1 MYSNKDSFI
10 MQAKTFYGLE
20 DMLVQELKQLGAS
33 KIIKKNRAVE
43 FYGDLGFLY
52 KANYS
57 LRTALKIL
65 VPIWHFKA
73 KNEIVFE
80 KEINKI
86 PWENYFYNSQT
97 FAIDSTVYSE
107 YFKHSQYIML
117 KMKDCIVD
125 RFRKKFGK
133 RPDVERFN
141 PDIKLHLHISN
152 QDVTISLDSSGDPLF
167 KRGYRKSHFEA
178 PINEVL
184 AAGLLNI
191 AGWDGKGNFLDP
203 MCGSG
208 TLLIEAAMM
217 ALNIP
222 PQLHRKKFG
231 FTNWKN
237 FDLELF
243 NQIKDTRINRIK
255 DFSGKIFGYDV
266 SNKALLCAKENIE
279 AADLTEFIELKN
291 QDFFTSKKEQ
301 YPLLIVFNPP
311 YDERISITTEN
322 FYKNIGDTLKNNYKN
337 VFSWFITSDL
347 EAYKKIG
354 LRPSKKIKIFNGKLE
369 CRLFQYDI
377 YEGSNKTKNNK
388 INNSGNLKFN
398 F

>member
-1 MYSNKDSFI
+1 MFANNDSFT

-20 DMLVQELKQLGAS
+20 DVLVQELKQLGAS
-33 KIIKKNRAVE
+33 QIVKKNRAVE
-43 FYGDLGFLY
+43 FLGDLGFLY

-65 VPIWHFKA
+65 VPIHHFKA
-73 KNEIVFE
+73 KNETIFE

-86 PWENYFYNSQT
+86 PWENYFFNSQS
-97 FAIDSTVYSE
+97 FAIDATVYSD

-117 KMKDCIVD
+117 KMKDGIVD

-133 RPDVERFN
+133 RPDIERFN
-141 PDIKLHLHISN
+141 PDIKFHLHISN
-152 QDVTISLDSSGDPLF
+152 QEVTISLDSSGDPLF

-184 AAGLLNI
+184 AAGLLNL

-208 TLLIEAAMM
+208 TLLVEAAMI
-217 ALNIP
+217 ALNMP
-222 PQLHRKKFG
+222 PQLHRKQFG
-231 FTNWKN
+231 FMNWKN

-243 NQIKDTRINRIK
+243 NKIKDTRINRIR
-255 DFSGKIFGYDV
+255 DFSGKIVGYDI
-266 SNKALLCAKENIE
+266 SDKALVSAKNNIE
-279 AADLTEFIELKN
+279 AADLSEFIELKN
-291 QDFFTSKKEQ
+291 QDFFTSQKELF
-301 YPLLIVFNPP
+301 PLLVVFNPP
-311 YDERISITTEN
+311 YDERLSITTDH

-337 VFSWFITSDL
+337 TLAWFITSDL

-354 LRPSKKIKIFNGKLE
+354 LRPSRKIKIYNGKLE
-369 CRLFQYDI
+369 CRFFQYDI
-377 YEGSNKTKNNK
+377 YEGSKKNK
-388 INNSGNLKFN
+388 IIS
-398 F
+398 

>member
-1 MYSNKDSFI
+1 MFANNDSFT

-20 DMLVQELKQLGAS
+20 DVLVQELKQLGAS
-33 KIIKKNRAVE
+33 QIVKKNRAVE
-43 FYGDLGFLY
+43 FLGDLGFLY

-65 VPIWHFKA
+65 VPIHHFKA
-73 KNEIVFE
+73 KNETIFE

-86 PWENYFYNSQT
+86 PWENYFFNSQS
-97 FAIDSTVYSE
+97 FAIDATVYSD

-117 KMKDCIVD
+117 KMKDGIVD

-133 RPDVERFN
+133 RPDIERFH
-141 PDIKLHLHISN
+141 PDIKFHLHISN
-152 QDVTISLDSSGDPLF
+152 QEVTISLDSSGDPLF

-184 AAGLLNI
+184 AAGLLNL

-208 TLLIEAAMM
+208 TLLVEAAMI
-217 ALNIP
+217 ALNMP
-222 PQLHRKKFG
+222 PQLHRKQFG
-231 FTNWKN
+231 FMNWKN

-243 NQIKDTRINRIK
+243 NKIKDTRINRIK
-255 DFSGKIFGYDV
+255 DFSGKIVGYDI
-266 SNKALLCAKENIE
+266 SDKALVSAKNNIE
-279 AADLTEFIELKN
+279 AADLSEFIELKN
-291 QDFFTSKKEQ
+291 QDFFTSQKELF
-301 YPLLIVFNPP
+301 PLLVVFNPP
-311 YDERISITTEN
+311 YDERLSITTDH

-337 VFSWFITSDL
+337 TLAWFITSDL

-354 LRPSKKIKIFNGKLE
+354 LRPSRKIKIYNGKLE
-369 CRLFQYDI
+369 CRFFQYDI
-377 YEGSNKTKNNK
+377 YEGSKK
-388 INNSGNLKFN
+388 IR
-398 F
+398 

>member
-1 MYSNKDSFI
+1 MFANNDSFT

-20 DMLVQELKQLGAS
+20 DVLVQELKQLGAS
-33 KIIKKNRAVE
+33 QIVKKNRAVE
-43 FYGDLGFLY
+43 FLGDLGFLY

-65 VPIWHFKA
+65 VPIHHFKA
-73 KNEIVFE
+73 KNETIFE

-86 PWENYFYNSQT
+86 PWENYFFNSQS
-97 FAIDSTVYSE
+97 FAIDATVYSD

-117 KMKDCIVD
+117 KMKDGIVD

-133 RPDVERFN
+133 RPDIERYN
-141 PDIKLHLHISN
+141 PDIKFHLHISN
-152 QDVTISLDSSGDPLF
+152 QEVTISLDSSGDPLF

-184 AAGLLNI
+184 AAGLLNL

-208 TLLIEAAMM
+208 TLLVEAAMI
-217 ALNIP
+217 ALNMP
-222 PQLHRKKFG
+222 PQLHRKQFG
-231 FTNWKN
+231 FMNWKN

-243 NQIKDTRINRIK
+243 NKIKDTRINRIK
-255 DFSGKIFGYDV
+255 DFSGKIVGYDI
-266 SNKALLCAKENIE
+266 SDKALISAKNNIE
-279 AADLTEFIELKN
+279 AADLSEFIELKN
-291 QDFFTSKKEQ
+291 QDFFTSQKELF
-301 YPLLIVFNPP
+301 PLLVVFNPP
-311 YDERISITTEN
+311 YDERLSITTDH

-337 VFSWFITSDL
+337 TLAWFITSDL

-354 LRPSKKIKIFNGKLE
+354 LRPSRKIKIYNGKLE
-369 CRLFQYDI
+369 CRFFQYDI
-377 YEGSNKTKNNK
+377 YEGSKKNK
-388 INNSGNLKFN
+388 IIS
-398 F
+398 

>member
-1 MYSNKDSFI
+1 MFANNDSFT

-20 DMLVQELKQLGAS
+20 DVLVQELKQLGAS
-33 KIIKKNRAVE
+33 QIVKKNRAVE
-43 FYGDLGFLY
+43 FLGDLGFLY

-65 VPIWHFKA
+65 VPIHHFKA
-73 KNEIVFE
+73 KNETIFE

-86 PWENYFYNSQT
+86 PWENYFFNSQS
-97 FAIDSTVYSE
+97 FAIDATVYSDF
-107 YFKHSQYIML
+107 FKHSQYIML
-117 KMKDCIVD
+117 KMKDGIVD

-133 RPDVERFN
+133 RPDIERFN

-152 QDVTISLDSSGDPLF
+152 QEVTISLDSSGDPLF

-184 AAGLLNI
+184 AAGLLNL

-208 TLLIEAAMM
+208 TLLVEAAMI
-217 ALNIP
+217 ALNMP
-222 PQLHRKKFG
+222 PQLHRKQFG
-231 FTNWKN
+231 FMNWKN

-243 NQIKDTRINRIK
+243 NKIKDTRINRIK
-255 DFSGKIFGYDV
+255 DFSGKIIGYDI
-266 SNKALLCAKENIE
+266 SDKALISAKNNIE
-279 AADLTEFIELKN
+279 AADLSEFIELKN
-291 QDFFTSKKEQ
+291 QDFFTSQKELF
-301 YPLLIVFNPP
+301 PLLVVFNPP
-311 YDERISITTEN
+311 YDERLSITTDH

-337 VFSWFITSDL
+337 TLAWFITSDL

-354 LRPSKKIKIFNGKLE
+354 LRPSRKIKIYNGKLE
-369 CRLFQYDI
+369 CRFFQYDI
-377 YEGSNKTKNNK
+377 YEGSKRNK
-388 INNSGNLKFN
+388 IIS
-398 F
+398 

>member
-1 MYSNKDSFI
+1 

-20 DMLVQELKQLGAS
+20 DVLVQELKQLGAS
-33 KIIKKNRAVE
+33 QIVKKNRAVE
-43 FYGDLGFLY
+43 FLGDLGFLY

-65 VPIWHFKA
+65 VPIHHFKA
-73 KNEIVFE
+73 KNETIFE

-86 PWENYFYNSQT
+86 PWENYFFNSQS
-97 FAIDSTVYSE
+97 FAIDATVYSD

-117 KMKDCIVD
+117 KMKDGIVD

-133 RPDVERFN
+133 RPDIERFN

-152 QDVTISLDSSGDPLF
+152 QEVTISLDSSGDPLF

-184 AAGLLNI
+184 AAGLLNL

-208 TLLIEAAMM
+208 TLLVEAAMI
-217 ALNIP
+217 ALNMP
-222 PQLHRKKFG
+222 PQLHRKQFG
-231 FTNWKN
+231 FMNWKN

-243 NQIKDTRINRIK
+243 NKIKDTRINRIK
-255 DFSGKIFGYDV
+255 DFSGKIVGYDI
-266 SNKALLCAKENIE
+266 SDKALVFAKNNIE
-279 AADLTEFIELKN
+279 AADLSEFIELKN
-291 QDFFTSKKEQ
+291 QDFFTSQKELF
-301 YPLLIVFNPP
+301 PLLVVFNPP
-311 YDERISITTEN
+311 YDERLTINTDH

-337 VFSWFITSDL
+337 TLAWFITSDL

-354 LRPSKKIKIFNGKLE
+354 LRPSRKIKIYNGKLE
-369 CRLFQYDI
+369 CRFFQYDI
-377 YEGSNKTKNNK
+377 YEGSKRNK
-388 INNSGNLKFN
+388 IIS
-398 F
+398 

>member
-1 MYSNKDSFI
+1 MFANNDSFT

-20 DMLVQELKQLGAS
+20 DVLVQELKQLGAS
-33 KIIKKNRAVE
+33 QIVKKNRAVE
-43 FYGDLGFLY
+43 FLGDLGFLY

-65 VPIWHFKA
+65 VPIHHFKA
-73 KNEIVFE
+73 KNETIFE

-86 PWENYFYNSQT
+86 PWENYFFNSQS
-97 FAIDSTVYSE
+97 FAIDATVYSD

-117 KMKDCIVD
+117 KMKDGIVD

-133 RPDVERFN
+133 RPDIERYN
-141 PDIKLHLHISN
+141 PDIKFHLHISN
-152 QDVTISLDSSGDPLF
+152 QEVTISLDSSGDPLF

-184 AAGLLNI
+184 AAGLLNL

-208 TLLIEAAMM
+208 TLLVEAAMI
-217 ALNIP
+217 ALNMP
-222 PQLHRKKFG
+222 PQLHRKQFG
-231 FTNWKN
+231 FMNWKN

-243 NQIKDTRINRIK
+243 NKIKDTRINRIK
-255 DFSGKIFGYDV
+255 DFSGKIIGYDI
-266 SNKALLCAKENIE
+266 SDKALVSAKNNIE
-279 AADLTEFIELKN
+279 AADLSEFIELKN
-291 QDFFTSKKEQ
+291 QDFFTSQKELF
-301 YPLLIVFNPP
+301 PLLVVFNPP
-311 YDERISITTEN
+311 YDERLSITTDH

-337 VFSWFITSDL
+337 TLAWFITSDL

-354 LRPSKKIKIFNGKLE
+354 LRPSRKIKIYNGKLE
-369 CRLFQYDI
+369 CRFFQYDI
-377 YEGSNKTKNNK
+377 YEGSKK
-388 INNSGNLKFN
+388 IR
-398 F
+398 

>member
-1 MYSNKDSFI
+1 MFANNDSFT

-20 DMLVQELKQLGAS
+20 DVLVQELKQLGAS
-33 KIIKKNRAVE
+33 QIVKKNRAVE
-43 FYGDLGFLY
+43 FLGDLGFLY

-65 VPIWHFKA
+65 VPIHHFKA
-73 KNEIVFE
+73 KNETIFE

-86 PWENYFYNSQT
+86 PWENYFFNSQS
-97 FAIDSTVYSE
+97 FAIDATVYSD

-117 KMKDCIVD
+117 KMKDGIVD

-133 RPDVERFN
+133 RPDIERFN
-141 PDIKLHLHISN
+141 PDIKFHLHISN
-152 QDVTISLDSSGDPLF
+152 QEVTISLDSSGDPLF

-184 AAGLLNI
+184 AAGLLNL

-208 TLLIEAAMM
+208 TLLVEAAMI
-217 ALNIP
+217 ALNMP
-222 PQLHRKKFG
+222 PQLHRKQFG
-231 FTNWKN
+231 FMNWKN

-243 NQIKDTRINRIK
+243 NKIKDTRINRIK
-255 DFSGKIFGYDV
+255 DFSGKIVGYDI
-266 SNKALLCAKENIE
+266 SDKALVSAKNNIE
-279 AADLTEFIELKN
+279 AADLSEFIELKN
-291 QDFFTSKKEQ
+291 KDFFTSQKELF
-301 YPLLIVFNPP
+301 PLLVVFNPP
-311 YDERISITTEN
+311 YDERLSITTDH

-337 VFSWFITSDL
+337 TLAWFITSDL

-354 LRPSKKIKIFNGKLE
+354 LRPSRKIKIYNGKLE
-369 CRLFQYDI
+369 CRFFQYDI
-377 YEGSNKTKNNK
+377 YEGSKKNK
-388 INNSGNLKFN
+388 IIS
-398 F
+398 

>member
-1 MYSNKDSFI
+1 

-20 DMLVQELKQLGAS
+20 DVLVQELKQLGAS
-33 KIIKKNRAVE
+33 QIVKKNRAVE
-43 FYGDLGFLY
+43 FLGDLGFLY

-65 VPIWHFKA
+65 VPIHHFKA
-73 KNEIVFE
+73 KNETIFE

-86 PWENYFYNSQT
+86 PWENYFFNSQS
-97 FAIDSTVYSE
+97 FAIDATVYSD

-117 KMKDCIVD
+117 KMKDGIVD

-133 RPDVERFN
+133 RPDIERYN
-141 PDIKLHLHISN
+141 PDIKFHLHISN
-152 QDVTISLDSSGDPLF
+152 QEVTISLDSSGDPLF

-184 AAGLLNI
+184 AAGLLNL

-208 TLLIEAAMM
+208 TLLVEAAMI
-217 ALNIP
+217 ALNMP
-222 PQLHRKKFG
+222 PQLHRKQFG
-231 FTNWKN
+231 FMNWKN

-243 NQIKDTRINRIK
+243 NKIKDTRINRIK
-255 DFSGKIFGYDV
+255 DFSGKIIGYDI
-266 SNKALLCAKENIE
+266 SDKALVSAKNNIE
-279 AADLTEFIELKN
+279 AADLSEFIELKN
-291 QDFFTSKKEQ
+291 QDFFTSQKDLF
-301 YPLLIVFNPP
+301 PLLVVFNPP
-311 YDERISITTEN
+311 YDERLSITTDH

-337 VFSWFITSDL
+337 TLAWFITSDL

-354 LRPSKKIKIFNGKLE
+354 LRPSRKIKIYNGKLE
-369 CRLFQYDI
+369 CRFFQYDI
-377 YEGSNKTKNNK
+377 YEGSKK
-388 INNSGNLKFN
+388 IR
-398 F
+398 

>member
-1 MYSNKDSFI
+1 MFANNDSFT

-20 DMLVQELKQLGAS
+20 DVLVQELKQLGAS
-33 KIIKKNRAVE
+33 QIVKKNRAVE
-43 FYGDLGFLY
+43 FLGDLGFLY

-65 VPIWHFKA
+65 VPIHHFKA
-73 KNEIVFE
+73 KNETIFE

-86 PWENYFYNSQT
+86 PWENYFFNSQS
-97 FAIDSTVYSE
+97 FAIDATVYSD

-117 KMKDCIVD
+117 KMKDGIVD

-133 RPDVERFN
+133 RPDIERFN
-141 PDIKLHLHISN
+141 PDIKFHLHISN
-152 QDVTISLDSSGDPLF
+152 QEVTISLDSSGYPLF

-184 AAGLLNI
+184 AAGLLNL

-208 TLLIEAAMM
+208 TLLVEAAMI
-217 ALNIP
+217 ALNMP
-222 PQLHRKKFG
+222 PQLYRKQFG
-231 FTNWKN
+231 FMNWKN

-243 NQIKDTRINRIK
+243 NKIKDTRINRIK
-255 DFSGKIFGYDV
+255 DFSGKIIGYDI
-266 SNKALLCAKENIE
+266 SDKALVSAKNNIE
-279 AADLTEFIELKN
+279 AADLSEFIELKN
-291 QDFFTSKKEQ
+291 QDFFTSQKELF
-301 YPLLIVFNPP
+301 PLLVVFNPP
-311 YDERISITTEN
+311 YDERLSITTDH

-337 VFSWFITSDL
+337 TLAWFITSDL

-354 LRPSKKIKIFNGKLE
+354 LRPSRKIKIYNGKLE
-369 CRLFQYDI
+369 CRFFQYDI
-377 YEGSNKTKNNK
+377 YEGSKK
-388 INNSGNLKFN
+388 IR
-398 F
+398 

>member
-1 MYSNKDSFI
+1 MFANNDSFT

-20 DMLVQELKQLGAS
+20 DVLVQELKQLGAS
-33 KIIKKNRAVE
+33 QIVKKNRAVE
-43 FYGDLGFLY
+43 FLGDLGFLY

-65 VPIWHFKA
+65 VPIHHFKA
-73 KNEIVFE
+73 KNETIFE

-86 PWENYFYNSQT
+86 PWENYFFNSQS
-97 FAIDSTVYSE
+97 FAIDTTVYSD

-117 KMKDCIVD
+117 KMKDGIVD

-133 RPDVERFN
+133 RPNIERYN
-141 PDIKLHLHISN
+141 PDIKFHLHISN
-152 QDVTISLDSSGDPLF
+152 QEVTISLDSSGDPLF

-184 AAGLLNI
+184 AAGLLNL

-208 TLLIEAAMM
+208 TLLVEAAMI
-217 ALNIP
+217 ALNMP
-222 PQLHRKKFG
+222 PQLHRKQFG
-231 FTNWKN
+231 FMNWKN

-243 NQIKDTRINRIK
+243 NKIKDTRINRIK
-255 DFSGKIFGYDV
+255 DFSGKIVGYDI
-266 SNKALLCAKENIE
+266 SDKALVSAKNNIE
-279 AADLTEFIELKN
+279 AADLSEFIELKN
-291 QDFFTSKKEQ
+291 QDFFTSQKELF
-301 YPLLIVFNPP
+301 PLLVVFNPP
-311 YDERISITTEN
+311 YDERLSITTDH

-337 VFSWFITSDL
+337 TLAWFITSDL

-354 LRPSKKIKIFNGKLE
+354 LRPSRKIKIYNGKLE
-369 CRLFQYDI
+369 CRFFQYDI
-377 YEGSNKTKNNK
+377 YEGSKK
-388 INNSGNLKFN
+388 IR
-398 F
+398 

>member
-1 MYSNKDSFI
+1 

-20 DMLVQELKQLGAS
+20 DVLVQELKQLGAS
-33 KIIKKNRAVE
+33 QIVKKNRAVE
-43 FYGDLGFLY
+43 FLGDLGFLY

-65 VPIWHFKA
+65 VPIHHFKA
-73 KNEIVFE
+73 KNETIFE

-86 PWENYFYNSQT
+86 PWENYFFNSQS
-97 FAIDSTVYSE
+97 FAIDATVYSD

-117 KMKDCIVD
+117 KMKDGIVD

-133 RPDVERFN
+133 RPDIERYN
-141 PDIKLHLHISN
+141 PDIKFHLHISN
-152 QDVTISLDSSGDPLF
+152 QEVTISLDSSGDPLF

-184 AAGLLNI
+184 AAGLLNL

-208 TLLIEAAMM
+208 TLLVEAAMI
-217 ALNIP
+217 ALNMP
-222 PQLHRKKFG
+222 PQLHRKQFG
-231 FTNWKN
+231 FMNWKN

-243 NQIKDTRINRIK
+243 NKIKDTRINRIK
-255 DFSGKIFGYDV
+255 DFSGKIVGYDI
-266 SNKALLCAKENIE
+266 SDKALVSAKNNIE
-279 AADLTEFIELKN
+279 AADLSEFIELKN
-291 QDFFTSKKEQ
+291 QDFFTSQKELF
-301 YPLLIVFNPP
+301 PLLVVFNPP
-311 YDERISITTEN
+311 YDERLSITTDH

-337 VFSWFITSDL
+337 TLAWFITSDL

-354 LRPSKKIKIFNGKLE
+354 LRPSRKIKIYNGKLE
-369 CRLFQYDI
+369 CRFFQYDI
-377 YEGSNKTKNNK
+377 YEGSKKNK
-388 INNSGNLKFN
+388 IIS
-398 F
+398 

>member
-1 MYSNKDSFI
+1 

-20 DMLVQELKQLGAS
+20 DVLVQELKQLGAS
-33 KIIKKNRAVE
+33 QIVKKNRAVE
-43 FYGDLGFLY
+43 FLGDLGFLY

-65 VPIWHFKA
+65 VPIHHFKA
-73 KNEIVFE
+73 KNETIFE

-86 PWENYFYNSQT
+86 PWENYFFNSQS
-97 FAIDSTVYSE
+97 FAIDTTVYSD

-117 KMKDCIVD
+117 KMKDGIVD

-133 RPDVERFN
+133 RPDIERYN
-141 PDIKLHLHISN
+141 PDIKFHLHISN
-152 QDVTISLDSSGDPLF
+152 QEVTISLDSSGDPLF

-184 AAGLLNI
+184 AAGLLNL

-208 TLLIEAAMM
+208 TLLVEAAMI
-217 ALNIP
+217 ALNMP
-222 PQLHRKKFG
+222 PQLHRKQFG
-231 FTNWKN
+231 FMNWKN

-243 NQIKDTRINRIK
+243 NKIKDTRINRIK
-255 DFSGKIFGYDV
+255 DFSGKIIGYDI
-266 SNKALLCAKENIE
+266 SDKALVSAKNNIE
-279 AADLTEFIELKN
+279 AADLSEFIELKN
-291 QDFFTSKKEQ
+291 QDFFTSQKELF
-301 YPLLIVFNPP
+301 PLLVVFNPP
-311 YDERISITTEN
+311 YDERLSITTDH

-337 VFSWFITSDL
+337 TLAWFITSDI

-354 LRPSKKIKIFNGKLE
+354 LRPSRKIKIYNGKLE
-369 CRLFQYDI
+369 CRFFQYDI
-377 YEGSNKTKNNK
+377 YEGSKK
-388 INNSGNLKFN
+388 IR
-398 F
+398 

>member
-1 MYSNKDSFI
+1 MFANNDSFT

-20 DMLVQELKQLGAS
+20 DVLVQELKQLGAS
-33 KIIKKNRAVE
+33 QIVKKNRAVE
-43 FYGDLGFLY
+43 FLGDLGFLY

-65 VPIWHFKA
+65 VPIHHFKA
-73 KNEIVFE
+73 KNETIFE

-86 PWENYFYNSQT
+86 PWENYFFNSQS
-97 FAIDSTVYSE
+97 FAIDATVYSD

-117 KMKDCIVD
+117 KMKDGIVD

-133 RPDVERFN
+133 RPDIERFN
-141 PDIKLHLHISN
+141 PDIKFHLHISN
-152 QDVTISLDSSGDPLF
+152 QEVTISLDSSGDPLF

-184 AAGLLNI
+184 AAGLLNL

-208 TLLIEAAMM
+208 TLLVEAAMI
-217 ALNIP
+217 ALNMP
-222 PQLHRKKFG
+222 PQLHRKQFG
-231 FTNWKN
+231 FMNWKN

-243 NQIKDTRINRIK
+243 NKIKDTRINRIK
-255 DFSGKIFGYDV
+255 DFSGKIVGYDI
-266 SNKALLCAKENIE
+266 SDKALVSAKNNIE
-279 AADLTEFIELKN
+279 AADLSEFIELKN
-291 QDFFTSKKEQ
+291 QDFFTSQKELF
-301 YPLLIVFNPP
+301 PLLVVFNPP
-311 YDERISITTEN
+311 YDERLSITTDH

-337 VFSWFITSDL
+337 TLAWFITSDL

-354 LRPSKKIKIFNGKLE
+354 LRPSRKIKIYNGKLE
-369 CRLFQYDI
+369 CRFFQYDI
-377 YEGSNKTKNNK
+377 YEGSKKNK
-388 INNSGNLKFN
+388 IIS
-398 F
+398 

>member
-1 MYSNKDSFI
+1 

-20 DMLVQELKQLGAS
+20 DVLVQELKQLGAS
-33 KIIKKNRAVE
+33 QIVKKNRAVE
-43 FYGDLGFLY
+43 FLGDLGFLY

-65 VPIWHFKA
+65 VPIHHFKA
-73 KNEIVFE
+73 KNETIFE

-86 PWENYFYNSQT
+86 PWENYFFNSQS
-97 FAIDSTVYSE
+97 FAIDATVYSD

-117 KMKDCIVD
+117 KMKDGIVD

-133 RPDVERFN
+133 RPDIERFH
-141 PDIKLHLHISN
+141 PDIKFHLHISN
-152 QDVTISLDSSGDPLF
+152 QEVTISLDSSGDPLF

-184 AAGLLNI
+184 AAGLLNL

-208 TLLIEAAMM
+208 TLLVEAAMI
-217 ALNIP
+217 ALNMP
-222 PQLHRKKFG
+222 PQLHRKQFG
-231 FTNWKN
+231 FMNWKN

-243 NQIKDTRINRIK
+243 NKIKDTRINRIK
-255 DFSGKIFGYDV
+255 DFSGKIVGYDI
-266 SNKALLCAKENIE
+266 SDKALVSAKNNIE
-279 AADLTEFIELKN
+279 AADLSEFIELKN
-291 QDFFTSKKEQ
+291 QDFFTSQKELF
-301 YPLLIVFNPP
+301 PLLVVFNPP
-311 YDERISITTEN
+311 YDERLSITTDH

-337 VFSWFITSDL
+337 TLAWFITSDL

-354 LRPSKKIKIFNGKLE
+354 LRPSRKIKIYNGKLE
-369 CRLFQYDI
+369 CRFFQYDI
-377 YEGSNKTKNNK
+377 YEGSKK
-388 INNSGNLKFN
+388 IR
-398 F
+398 

>member
-1 MYSNKDSFI
+1 

-20 DMLVQELKQLGAS
+20 DVLVQELKQLGAS
-33 KIIKKNRAVE
+33 QIVKKNRAVE
-43 FYGDLGFLY
+43 FLGDLGFLY

-65 VPIWHFKA
+65 VPIHHFKA
-73 KNEIVFE
+73 KNETIFE

-86 PWENYFYNSQT
+86 PWENYFFNSQS
-97 FAIDSTVYSE
+97 FAIDATVYSD

-117 KMKDCIVD
+117 KMKDGIVD

-133 RPDVERFN
+133 RPDIERYN
-141 PDIKLHLHISN
+141 PDIKFHLHISN
-152 QDVTISLDSSGDPLF
+152 QEVTISLDSSGDPLF

-184 AAGLLNI
+184 AAGLLNL

-208 TLLIEAAMM
+208 TLLVEAAMI
-217 ALNIP
+217 ALNMP
-222 PQLHRKKFG
+222 PQLHRKQFG
-231 FTNWKN
+231 FMNWKN

-243 NQIKDTRINRIK
+243 NKIKDTRINRIK
-255 DFSGKIFGYDV
+255 DFSGKIIGYDI
-266 SNKALLCAKENIE
+266 SDKALVSAKNNIE
-279 AADLTEFIELKN
+279 AADLSEFIELKN
-291 QDFFTSKKEQ
+291 QDFFTSQKELF
-301 YPLLIVFNPP
+301 PLLVVFNPP
-311 YDERISITTEN
+311 YDERLSITTDH

-337 VFSWFITSDL
+337 TLAWFITSDL

-354 LRPSKKIKIFNGKLE
+354 LRPSRKIKIYNGKLE
-369 CRLFQYDI
+369 CRFFQYDI
-377 YEGSNKTKNNK
+377 YEGSKK
-388 INNSGNLKFN
+388 IK
-398 F
+398 

>member
-1 MYSNKDSFI
+1 

-20 DMLVQELKQLGAS
+20 DVLVQELKQLGAS
-33 KIIKKNRAVE
+33 QIVKKNRAVE
-43 FYGDLGFLY
+43 FLGDLGFLY

-65 VPIWHFKA
+65 VPIHHFKA
-73 KNEIVFE
+73 KNETIFE

-86 PWENYFYNSQT
+86 PWENYFLNSQS
-97 FAIDSTVYSE
+97 FAIDATVYSD

-117 KMKDCIVD
+117 KMKDGIVD

-133 RPDVERFN
+133 RPDIERFN
-141 PDIKLHLHISN
+141 PDIKFHLHISN
-152 QDVTISLDSSGDPLF
+152 QEVTISLDSSGYPLF

-184 AAGLLNI
+184 AAGLLNL

-208 TLLIEAAMM
+208 TLLVEAAMI
-217 ALNIP
+217 ALNMP
-222 PQLHRKKFG
+222 PQLHRKQFG
-231 FTNWKN
+231 FMNWKN

-243 NQIKDTRINRIK
+243 NKIKDIRINRIK
-255 DFSGKIFGYDV
+255 DFSGKIVGYDI
-266 SNKALLCAKENIE
+266 SDKALVSAKNNIE
-279 AADLTEFIELKN
+279 AADLSEFIELKN
-291 QDFFTSKKEQ
+291 QDFFTSQKEQ
-301 YPLLIVFNPP
+301 FPLLVVFNPP
-311 YDERISITTEN
+311 YDERLSITTDH

-337 VFSWFITSDL
+337 TLAWFITSDL

-354 LRPSKKIKIFNGKLE
+354 LRPSRKIKIYNGKLE
-369 CRLFQYDI
+369 CRFFQYDI
-377 YEGSNKTKNNK
+377 YEGSKK
-388 INNSGNLKFN
+388 IR
-398 F
+398 

>member
-1 MYSNKDSFI
+1 

-20 DMLVQELKQLGAS
+20 DVLVQELKQLGAS
-33 KIIKKNRAVE
+33 QIVKKNRAVE
-43 FYGDLGFLY
+43 FLGDLGFLY

-65 VPIWHFKA
+65 VPIHHFKA
-73 KNEIVFE
+73 KNETIFE

-86 PWENYFYNSQT
+86 PWENYFFNSQS
-97 FAIDSTVYSE
+97 FAIDATVYSD

-117 KMKDCIVD
+117 KMKDGIVD

-133 RPDVERFN
+133 RPDIERFN
-141 PDIKLHLHISN
+141 PDIKFHLHISN
-152 QDVTISLDSSGDPLF
+152 QEVTISLDSSGDPLF

-184 AAGLLNI
+184 AAGLLNL

-208 TLLIEAAMM
+208 TLLVEAAMI
-217 ALNIP
+217 ALNMP
-222 PQLHRKKFG
+222 PQLHRKQFG
-231 FTNWKN
+231 FMNWKN

-243 NQIKDTRINRIK
+243 NKIKDTRINRIR
-255 DFSGKIFGYDV
+255 DFSGKIVGYDI
-266 SNKALLCAKENIE
+266 SDKALVSAKNNIE
-279 AADLTEFIELKN
+279 AADLSEFIELKN
-291 QDFFTSKKEQ
+291 QDFFTSQKELF
-301 YPLLIVFNPP
+301 PLLVVFNPP
-311 YDERISITTEN
+311 YDERLSITTDH

-337 VFSWFITSDL
+337 TLAWFITSDL

-354 LRPSKKIKIFNGKLE
+354 LRPSRKIKIYNGKLE
-369 CRLFQYDI
+369 CRFFQYDI
-377 YEGSNKTKNNK
+377 YEGSKKNK
-388 INNSGNLKFN
+388 IIS
-398 F
+398 

>member
-1 MYSNKDSFI
+1 

-20 DMLVQELKQLGAS
+20 DVLVQELKQLGAS
-33 KIIKKNRAVE
+33 QIVKKNRAVE
-43 FYGDLGFLY
+43 FLGDLGFLY

-65 VPIWHFKA
+65 VPIHHFKA
-73 KNEIVFE
+73 KNETIFE

-86 PWENYFYNSQT
+86 PWENYFFNSQS
-97 FAIDSTVYSE
+97 FAIDATVYSD

-117 KMKDCIVD
+117 KMKDGIVD

-133 RPDVERFN
+133 RPDIERFN

-152 QDVTISLDSSGDPLF
+152 QEVTISLDSSGDPLF

-184 AAGLLNI
+184 AAGLLNL

-208 TLLIEAAMM
+208 TLLVEAAMI
-217 ALNIP
+217 ALNMP
-222 PQLHRKKFG
+222 PQLHRKQFG
-231 FTNWKN
+231 FMNWKN

-243 NQIKDTRINRIK
+243 NKIKDTRINRIK
-255 DFSGKIFGYDV
+255 DFSGKIVGYDI
-266 SNKALLCAKENIE
+266 SDKALVSAKNNIE
-279 AADLTEFIELKN
+279 AADLSEFIELKN
-291 QDFFTSKKEQ
+291 QDFFTSQKELF
-301 YPLLIVFNPP
+301 PLLVVFNPP
-311 YDERISITTEN
+311 YDERLSITTDH

-337 VFSWFITSDL
+337 TLAWFITSDL

-354 LRPSKKIKIFNGKLE
+354 LRPSRKIKIYNGKLE
-369 CRLFQYDI
+369 CRFFQYDI
-377 YEGSNKTKNNK
+377 YEGSKRNK
-388 INNSGNLKFN
+388 IIS
-398 F
+398 

>member
-1 MYSNKDSFI
+1 MFANNDSFT

-20 DMLVQELKQLGAS
+20 DVLVQELKQLGAS
-33 KIIKKNRAVE
+33 QIVKKNRAVE
-43 FYGDLGFLY
+43 FLGDLGFLY

-65 VPIWHFKA
+65 VPIHHFKA
-73 KNEIVFE
+73 KNETIFE

-86 PWENYFYNSQT
+86 PWENYFFNSQS
-97 FAIDSTVYSE
+97 FAIDATVYSD

-117 KMKDCIVD
+117 KMKDGIVD

-133 RPDVERFN
+133 RPDIERYN
-141 PDIKLHLHISN
+141 PDIKFHLHISN
-152 QDVTISLDSSGDPLF
+152 QEVTISLDSSGDPLF

-184 AAGLLNI
+184 AAGLLNL

-208 TLLIEAAMM
+208 TLLVEAAMI
-217 ALNIP
+217 ALNMP
-222 PQLHRKKFG
+222 PQLHRKQFG
-231 FTNWKN
+231 FMNWKN

-243 NQIKDTRINRIK
+243 NKIKDTRINRIK
-255 DFSGKIFGYDV
+255 DFSGKIVGYDI
-266 SNKALLCAKENIE
+266 SDKALVSAKNNIE
-279 AADLTEFIELKN
+279 AADLSEFIELKN
-291 QDFFTSKKEQ
+291 QDFFTSQKELF
-301 YPLLIVFNPP
+301 PLLVVFNPP
-311 YDERISITTEN
+311 YDERLSITTDH

-337 VFSWFITSDL
+337 TLAWFITSDL

-354 LRPSKKIKIFNGKLE
+354 LRPSRKIKIYNGKLE
-369 CRLFQYDI
+369 CRFFQYDI
-377 YEGSNKTKNNK
+377 YEGSKKNK
-388 INNSGNLKFN
+388 IIS
-398 F
+398 

>member
-1 MYSNKDSFI
+1 MFANNDSFT

-20 DMLVQELKQLGAS
+20 DALVQELKQLGAS
-33 KIIKKNRAVE
+33 QIVKKNRAVE
-43 FYGDLGFLY
+43 FLGDLGFLY

-65 VPIWHFKA
+65 VPIHHFKA
-73 KNEIVFE
+73 KNETIFE

-86 PWENYFYNSQT
+86 PWENYFFNSQS
-97 FAIDSTVYSE
+97 FAIDATVYSD

-117 KMKDCIVD
+117 KMKDGIVD

-133 RPDVERFN
+133 RPDIERYN
-141 PDIKLHLHISN
+141 PDIKFHLHISN

-184 AAGLLNI
+184 AAGLLNS

-208 TLLIEAAMM
+208 TLLVEAAMI
-217 ALNIP
+217 ALNMP
-222 PQLHRKKFG
+222 PQLYRKQFG
-231 FTNWKN
+231 FMNWKN

-243 NQIKDTRINRIK
+243 NKIKDTRINRIK
-255 DFSGKIFGYDV
+255 DFSGKIIGYDI
-266 SNKALLCAKENIE
+266 SDKALVSAKNNIE
-279 AADLTEFIELKN
+279 AADLSEFIELKN
-291 QDFFTSKKEQ
+291 QDFFTSQKELF
-301 YPLLIVFNPP
+301 PLLVVFNPP
-311 YDERISITTEN
+311 YDERLSITTDH

-337 VFSWFITSDL
+337 TLAWFITSDL

-354 LRPSKKIKIFNGKLE
+354 LRPSRKIKIYNGKLE
-369 CRLFQYDI
+369 CRFFQYDI
-377 YEGSNKTKNNK
+377 YEGSKK
-388 INNSGNLKFN
+388 IR
-398 F
+398 

>member
-1 MYSNKDSFI
+1 MFAINDSFT

-20 DMLVQELKQLGAS
+20 DVLVQELKQLGAS
-33 KIIKKNRAVE
+33 QIVKKNRAVE
-43 FYGDLGFLY
+43 FLGDLGFLY

-65 VPIWHFKA
+65 VPIHHFKA
-73 KNEIVFE
+73 KNETIFE

-86 PWENYFYNSQT
+86 PWENYFFNSQS
-97 FAIDSTVYSE
+97 FAIDATVYSD

-117 KMKDCIVD
+117 KMKDGIVD

-133 RPDVERFN
+133 RPDIERFN
-141 PDIKLHLHISN
+141 PDIKFHLHISN
-152 QDVTISLDSSGDPLF
+152 QEVTISLDSSGDPLF

-184 AAGLLNI
+184 AAGLLNL

-208 TLLIEAAMM
+208 TLLVEAAMI
-217 ALNIP
+217 ALNMP
-222 PQLHRKKFG
+222 PQLHRKQFG
-231 FTNWKN
+231 FMNWKN

-243 NQIKDTRINRIK
+243 NKIKDTRINRIR
-255 DFSGKIFGYDV
+255 DFSGKIVGYDI
-266 SNKALLCAKENIE
+266 SDKALVSAKNNIE
-279 AADLTEFIELKN
+279 AADLSEFIELKN
-291 QDFFTSKKEQ
+291 QDFFTSQKELF
-301 YPLLIVFNPP
+301 PLLVVFNPP
-311 YDERISITTEN
+311 YDERLSITTDH

-337 VFSWFITSDL
+337 TLAWFITSDL

-354 LRPSKKIKIFNGKLE
+354 LRPSRKIKIYNGKLE
-369 CRLFQYDI
+369 CRFFQYDI
-377 YEGSNKTKNNK
+377 YEGSKKNK
-388 INNSGNLKFN
+388 IIS
-398 F
+398 

>member
-1 MYSNKDSFI
+1 

-20 DMLVQELKQLGAS
+20 DVLVQELKQLGAS
-33 KIIKKNRAVE
+33 QIVKKNRAVE
-43 FYGDLGFLY
+43 FLGDLGFLY

-65 VPIWHFKA
+65 VPIHHFKA
-73 KNEIVFE
+73 KNETIFE

-86 PWENYFYNSQT
+86 PWENYFFNSQS
-97 FAIDSTVYSE
+97 FAIDATVYSD

-117 KMKDCIVD
+117 KMKDGIVD

-133 RPDVERFN
+133 RPDIERYN
-141 PDIKLHLHISN
+141 PDIKFHLHISN
-152 QDVTISLDSSGDPLF
+152 HEVTISLDSSGDPLF

-184 AAGLLNI
+184 AAGLLNL

-208 TLLIEAAMM
+208 TLLVEASMI
-217 ALNIP
+217 ALNMP
-222 PQLHRKKFG
+222 PQLHRKQFG
-231 FTNWKN
+231 FMNWKN

-243 NQIKDTRINRIK
+243 NKIKDTRINRIK
-255 DFSGKIFGYDV
+255 DFSGKIVGYDI
-266 SNKALLCAKENIE
+266 SDKALVSAKNNIE
-279 AADLTEFIELKN
+279 AADLSEFIELKN
-291 QDFFTSKKEQ
+291 QDFFTSQKELF
-301 YPLLIVFNPP
+301 PLLVVFNPP
-311 YDERISITTEN
+311 YDERLSITTDH

-337 VFSWFITSDL
+337 TLAWFITSDL

-354 LRPSKKIKIFNGKLE
+354 LRPSRKIKIYNGKLE
-369 CRLFQYDI
+369 CRFFQYDI
-377 YEGSNKTKNNK
+377 YEGSKKNK
-388 INNSGNLKFN
+388 IIS
-398 F
+398 

>member
-1 MYSNKDSFI
+1 MFANNDSFT

-20 DMLVQELKQLGAS
+20 DVLVQELKQLGAS
-33 KIIKKNRAVE
+33 QIVKKNRAVE
-43 FYGDLGFLY
+43 FLGDLGFLY

-65 VPIWHFKA
+65 VPIHHFKA
-73 KNEIVFE
+73 KNETIFE

-86 PWENYFYNSQT
+86 PWENYFFNSQS
-97 FAIDSTVYSE
+97 FAIDATVYSD

-117 KMKDCIVD
+117 KMKDGIVD

-133 RPDVERFN
+133 RPDIERFN
-141 PDIKLHLHISN
+141 PDIKFHLHISN
-152 QDVTISLDSSGDPLF
+152 QEVTISLDSSGDPLF

-184 AAGLLNI
+184 AAGLLNL

-208 TLLIEAAMM
+208 TLLVEAAMI
-217 ALNIP
+217 ALNMP
-222 PQLHRKKFG
+222 PQLHRKQFG
-231 FTNWKN
+231 FMNWKN

-243 NQIKDTRINRIK
+243 NKIKDTRINRIK
-255 DFSGKIFGYDV
+255 DFSGKIVGYDI
-266 SNKALLCAKENIE
+266 SDKALVSAKNNIE
-279 AADLTEFIELKN
+279 AADLSEFIELKN
-291 QDFFTSKKEQ
+291 QDFFTSQKELF
-301 YPLLIVFNPP
+301 PLLVVFNPP
-311 YDERISITTEN
+311 YDERLSITTDH

-337 VFSWFITSDL
+337 TLAWFITSDL

-354 LRPSKKIKIFNGKLE
+354 LRPSRKIKIYNGKLE
-369 CRLFQYDI
+369 CRFFQYDI
-377 YEGSNKTKNNK
+377 YEGSKK
-388 INNSGNLKFN
+388 IR
-398 F
+398 

>member
-1 MYSNKDSFI
+1 

-20 DMLVQELKQLGAS
+20 DVLVQELKQLGAS
-33 KIIKKNRAVE
+33 QIVKKNRAVE
-43 FYGDLGFLY
+43 FLGDLGFLY

-65 VPIWHFKA
+65 VPIHHFKA
-73 KNEIVFE
+73 KNETIFE

-86 PWENYFYNSQT
+86 PWENYFFNSQS
-97 FAIDSTVYSE
+97 FAIDATVYSD

-117 KMKDCIVD
+117 KMKDGIVD

-133 RPDVERFN
+133 RPDIERFN
-141 PDIKLHLHISN
+141 PDIKFHLHISN
-152 QDVTISLDSSGDPLF
+152 QEVTISLDSSGDPLF

-184 AAGLLNI
+184 AAGLLNL

-208 TLLIEAAMM
+208 TLLVEAAMI
-217 ALNIP
+217 ALNMP
-222 PQLHRKKFG
+222 PQLHRKQFG
-231 FTNWKN
+231 FMNWKN

-243 NQIKDTRINRIK
+243 NKIKDTRINRIK
-255 DFSGKIFGYDV
+255 DFSGKIVGYDI
-266 SNKALLCAKENIE
+266 SDKALDSAKNNIE
-279 AADLTEFIELKN
+279 AADLSEFIELKN
-291 QDFFTSKKEQ
+291 QDFFTSQKELF
-301 YPLLIVFNPP
+301 PLLVVFNPP
-311 YDERISITTEN
+311 YDERLSITTDH

-337 VFSWFITSDL
+337 TLAWFITSDL

-354 LRPSKKIKIFNGKLE
+354 LRPSRKIKIYNGKLE
-369 CRLFQYDI
+369 CRFFQYDI
-377 YEGSNKTKNNK
+377 YEGSKKNK
-388 INNSGNLKFN
+388 IIS
-398 F
+398 

>member
-1 MYSNKDSFI
+1 

-20 DMLVQELKQLGAS
+20 DVLVQELKQLGAS
-33 KIIKKNRAVE
+33 QIVKKNRAVE
-43 FYGDLGFLY
+43 FLGDLGFLY

-65 VPIWHFKA
+65 VPIHHFKA
-73 KNEIVFE
+73 KNETIFE

-86 PWENYFYNSQT
+86 PWENFFFNSQS
-97 FAIDSTVYSE
+97 FAIDATVYSD

-117 KMKDCIVD
+117 KMKDGIVD

-133 RPDVERFN
+133 RPDIERFN
-141 PDIKLHLHISN
+141 PDIKFHLHISN
-152 QDVTISLDSSGDPLF
+152 QEVTISLDSSGDPLF

-184 AAGLLNI
+184 AAGLLNL

-208 TLLIEAAMM
+208 TLLVEAAMI
-217 ALNIP
+217 ALNMP
-222 PQLHRKKFG
+222 PQLHRKQFG
-231 FTNWKN
+231 FMNWKN

-243 NQIKDTRINRIK
+243 NKIKDTRINRIK
-255 DFSGKIFGYDV
+255 DFSGKIVGYDI
-266 SNKALLCAKENIE
+266 SDKALVSAKNNIE
-279 AADLTEFIELKN
+279 AADLSEFIELKN
-291 QDFFTSKKEQ
+291 QDFFTSQKELF
-301 YPLLIVFNPP
+301 PLLVVFNPP
-311 YDERISITTEN
+311 YDERLSITTDH

-337 VFSWFITSDL
+337 TLAWFITSDL

-354 LRPSKKIKIFNGKLE
+354 LRPSRKIKIYNGKLE
-369 CRLFQYDI
+369 CRFFQYDI
-377 YEGSNKTKNNK
+377 YEGSKKNK
-388 INNSGNLKFN
+388 IIS
-398 F
+398 

>member
-1 MYSNKDSFI
+1 MFANNDSFT

-20 DMLVQELKQLGAS
+20 DVLVQELKQLGAS
-33 KIIKKNRAVE
+33 QIVKKNRAVE
-43 FYGDLGFLY
+43 FLGDLGFLY

-65 VPIWHFKA
+65 VPIHHFKA
-73 KNEIVFE
+73 KNETIFE

-86 PWENYFYNSQT
+86 PWENYFFNSQS
-97 FAIDSTVYSE
+97 FAIDATVYSD

-117 KMKDCIVD
+117 KMKDGIVD

-133 RPDVERFN
+133 RPDIERFN
-141 PDIKLHLHISN
+141 PDIKFHLHISN
-152 QDVTISLDSSGDPLF
+152 QEVTISLDSSGDPLF

-184 AAGLLNI
+184 AAGLLNL

-208 TLLIEAAMM
+208 TLLVEASMI
-217 ALNIP
+217 ALNMP
-222 PQLHRKKFG
+222 PQLHRKQFG
-231 FTNWKN
+231 FMNWKN

-243 NQIKDTRINRIK
+243 NKIKDTRINRIK
-255 DFSGKIFGYDV
+255 DFSGKIVGYDI
-266 SNKALLCAKENIE
+266 SDKALVSAKNNIE
-279 AADLTEFIELKN
+279 AADLSEFIELKN
-291 QDFFTSKKEQ
+291 QDFFTSQKELF
-301 YPLLIVFNPP
+301 PLLVVFNPP
-311 YDERISITTEN
+311 YDERLSITTDH

-337 VFSWFITSDL
+337 TLAWFITSDL

-354 LRPSKKIKIFNGKLE
+354 LRPSRKIKIYNGKLE
-369 CRLFQYDI
+369 CRFFQYDI
-377 YEGSNKTKNNK
+377 YEGSKKNK
-388 INNSGNLKFN
+388 IIS
-398 F
+398 

>member
-1 MYSNKDSFI
+1 

-20 DMLVQELKQLGAS
+20 DVLVQELKQLGAS
-33 KIIKKNRAVE
+33 QIVKKNRAVE
-43 FYGDLGFLY
+43 FLGDLGFLY

-65 VPIWHFKA
+65 VPIHHFKA
-73 KNEIVFE
+73 KNETIFE

-86 PWENYFYNSQT
+86 PWENYFFNSQS
-97 FAIDSTVYSE
+97 FAIDATVYSD

-117 KMKDCIVD
+117 KMKDGIVD

-133 RPDVERFN
+133 RPDIERYN
-141 PDIKLHLHISN
+141 PDIKFHLHISN

-184 AAGLLNI
+184 AAGLLNL

-208 TLLIEAAMM
+208 TLLVEAAMI
-217 ALNIP
+217 ALNMP
-222 PQLHRKKFG
+222 PQLYRKQFG
-231 FTNWKN
+231 FMNWKN

-243 NQIKDTRINRIK
+243 NKIKDTRINRIK
-255 DFSGKIFGYDV
+255 DFSGKIIGYDI
-266 SNKALLCAKENIE
+266 SDKALVSAKNNIE
-279 AADLTEFIELKN
+279 AADLSEFIELKN
-291 QDFFTSKKEQ
+291 QDFFTSQKELF
-301 YPLLIVFNPP
+301 PLLVVFNPP
-311 YDERISITTEN
+311 YDERLSITTDH

-337 VFSWFITSDL
+337 TLAWFITSDL

-354 LRPSKKIKIFNGKLE
+354 LRPSRKIKIYNGKLE
-369 CRLFQYDI
+369 CRFFQYDI
-377 YEGSNKTKNNK
+377 YEGSKK
-388 INNSGNLKFN
+388 IR
-398 F
+398 